1 MARRRD
7 RTGDEEVRG
16 GVGLGSRGGR
26 LRRREGRD
34 GEHAPETGPRR
45 SRRHRRR
52 RRNSGAEGLDG
63 GFRDSAP
70 LLNVGFKTFLG
81 LGTK

>member
-1 MARRRD
+1 MGRRRN
-7 RTGDEEVRG
+7 RTGDEEVGG

-34 GEHAPETGPRR
+34 GEPAPETGPRR
-45 SRRHRRR
+45 TRRHRHR

-63 GFRDSAP
+63 E
-70 LLNVGFKTFLG
+70 LG
-81 LGTK
+81 IRRLC